1 MEIIIH
7 LVLRDRFDYPLQWV
21 KTVRADENLSS
32 EERKKASKVL
42 QSRAKEI
49 KREIT
54 KILQPGN
61 GHKGIA
67 YELPDQSVSMG

>member
-49 KREIT
+49 KRERET
-54 KILQPGN
+54 LLGLWQ
-61 GHKGIA
+61 GHHFSISLYAANIGF
-67 YELPDQSVSMG
+67 